1 MAKSRKNR
9 GKNKGKNKN
18 VKTVCKTVC
27 GKTRKILG
35 KFVRNKR
42 YLNKMQKKCTKSC
55 VNNYTRKRRRNQ
67 KGGATTGVL
76 PTIFT
81 NLIDS
86 VSHSAVSTID
96 VFNGYPVGDSPLPFL
111 AHYKPLL

>member
-1 MAKSRKNR
+1 MWQNEKNFR
-9 GKNKGKNKN
+9 
-18 VKTVCKTVC
+18 
-27 GKTRKILG
+27 

-42 YLNKMQKKCTKSC
+42 TINAEEMHNKLCKEIYKKTQKNS
-55 VNNYTRKRRRNQ
+55 KRS
-67 KGGATTGVL
+67 ATTGVL

>member
-1 MAKSRKNR
+1 
-9 GKNKGKNKN
+9 
-18 VKTVCKTVC
+18 
-27 GKTRKILG
+27 
-35 KFVRNKR
+35 
-42 YLNKMQKKCTKSC
+42 MQKKCTTSC
-55 VNNYTRKRRRNQ
+55 VKKYTRKRRRTQ

-96 VFNGYPVGDSPLPFL
+96 VFNGYPVGDSPSTIFSTLQTTAINFFL
-111 AHYKPLL
+111 FF

>member
-1 MAKSRKNR
+1 MY
-9 GKNKGKNKN
+9 NKLCKEIYK
-18 VKTVCKTVC
+18 KTQ
-27 GKTRKILG
+27 KI
-35 KFVRNKR
+35 
-42 YLNKMQKKCTKSC
+42 S
-55 VNNYTRKRRRNQ
+55 Q